1 MRHLRPLAIIFLAA
15 WALPL
20 LAQSINLRPGRY
32 EMVVDIELPNGQKM
46 PVKNT
51 ECITAADLKDGVKT
65 FLEEMGENCKI
76 SGLKAT
82 GNQMNFVATCNDD
95 DVTMTTTAEMTFA
108 SDTFTGLFKAKDD
121 KGQQFTFKMSGKRL
135 GDCTEPER

>member
-1 MRHLRPLAIIFLAA
+1 MRQSRLLIVAFLGA
-15 WALPL
+15 WALPIV
-20 LAQSINLRPGRY
+20 AQSINLRPGRY
-32 EMVVDIELPNGQKM
+32 ETVVDIELPNGQKM
-46 PVKNT
+46 PMKNT
-51 ECITAADLKDGVKT
+51 DCITAADLKDGVKT

-82 GNQMNFVATCNDD
+82 GNQMRFNATCTDD

-108 SDTFTGLFKAKDD
+108 GDAFSGLFKAKDD

-135 GDCTEPER
+135 GDCTQ